1 MQCWKWCGGTEKSN
15 LKDLNYDNELVQTL
29 MYGLNVNWMLLDL
42 LAYDL
47 EDSNTCANHS
57 Y

>member
-1 MQCWKWCGGTEKSN
+1 MQCWKWSGGTEKNN